1 MATKTRTRRRRRIYH
16 ARKGGYRFRAGQAFR
31 LRRYG
36 RRTIRILRVRP
47 GSFRP
52 IKYGLPFSGRIGNQR
67 IRAKVY
73 RHRRGKWRGSR
84 RVSFTNP
91 KRRGR
96 GRRRNPGIV
105 ADYAGGLM
113 AAPKSV
119 MASLKGGNMVKNV
132 GFLAGGTVATYVAGG
147 MVTRL
152 VAPMLAKLP
161 GIGPVLASDMPKRIL
176 SGLMPYTLGFAASKM
191 VKDAGM
197 KSALLTGGAV
207 AALLGVV
214 APKAL
219 DGILSKLGLAK
230 LTGVSGIGTYQALA
244 GYFGDDT
251 LLAGYVNAPGYQ
263 GVGAYVNAPGYAG
276 VGDNTPLA
284 GYVQAPSYAGVQG
297 YLDAGYLDRGY
308 LSMESAVTAEAAPA
322 ALPAPVPAQ

>member
-1 MATKTRTRRRRRIYH
+1 MATKTRRRVRRH
-16 ARKGGYRFRAGQAFR
+16 ARKGGYRFRAGQVFKI
-31 LRRYG
+31 RRYG
-36 RRTIRILRVRP
+36 RRTIKIIRVRHRK
-47 GSFRP
+47 GGYRK
-52 IKYGLPFSGRIGNQR
+52 IRYALPFSGKIGNQR
-67 IRAKVY
+67 VVSKVW

-84 RVSFTNP
+84 RIAFTNP

-113 AAPKSV
+113 GAPKAL
-119 MASLKGGNMVKNV
+119 MALKSGNLVKNV

-147 MVTRL
+147 MVTRI

-176 SGLMPYTLGFAASKM
+176 SGLMPYTIGFAASKF

-207 AALLGVV
+207 AAILGVI

-219 DGILSKLGLAK
+219 DGVLAKIGLSK

-251 LLAGYVNAPGYQ
+251 LLAGYVNAPAYAGVQ
-263 GVGAYVNAPGYAG
+263 GYVNAPSYAG
-276 VGDNTPLA
+276 VGDNSPLA
-284 GYVQAPSYAGVQG
+284 GYVNAPAYAGVQG

-308 LSMESAVTAEAAPA
+308 LNMESAATPADAA
-322 ALPAPVPAQ
+322 PAPVPAQ

>member
-1 MATKTRTRRRRRIYH
+1 MAVKTRRRSRRVTK
-16 ARKGGYRFRAGQAFR
+16 ARRGGYRFRPGQSFR
-31 LRRYG
+31 IRRYG
-36 RRTIRILRVRP
+36 RRTIRVIRVRS
-47 GSFRP
+47 GSFR
-52 IKYGLPFSGRIGNQR
+52 KTRYGLPFSGKVGNQR

-84 RVSFTNP
+84 KVYFTNP

-113 AAPKSV
+113 GAPKAL
-119 MASLKGGNMVKNV
+119 MALKGGNMVKNV

-176 SGLMPYTLGFAASKM
+176 SGLMPYTIGFAASKF

-207 AALLGVV
+207 AAILGVL

-219 DGILSKLGLAK
+219 DGVLAKIGLSK

-251 LLAGYVNAPGYQ
+251 LLAGYVT
-263 GVGAYVNAPGYAG
+263 APGYAG
-276 VGDNTPLA
+276 VQGYVNAPSYAGVGDNSPLA
-284 GYVQAPSYAGVQG
+284 GYVNAQAYSGVQG

-308 LSMESAVTAEAAPA
+308 LNMESAVTPADAA
-322 ALPAPVPAQ
+322 PAPVPAQ